1 MLQTNE
7 DAMDENKM
15 VIEIPNDLVEQFDQ
29 IWRDD
34 FGSDIEI
41 QAYLVGRKSTV
52 GEKRIMT
59 VYEMIIPAQEGTYT
73 GSKLLDNDFLR
84 KVVKGGELVGM
95 IHVHCDHTGV
105 YLSGADIHVAAMFQH
120 VYCKNSGFFSA
131 VLCPKTQSVG
141 FMVVKSEK
149 LEAAVKCARLS
160 GLGKPTD
167 HDHPDCWATVECHE
181 MNYRTIITDVRS
193 TNEKKLISDLGDPF
207 EPTEMI
213 RRLTSTT
220 YTPMTD
226 REVLDF
232 HNIGNNETTIDMLR
246 KSGRKES
253 SVGGIFTIRP
263 RGMKHDDE
271 EYLSLAE
278 PIEDMMKDKSIRNTE
293 DSQCNK

>member
-7 DAMDENKM
+7 DGMDEDKM

-52 GEKRIMT
+52 GEKRIVT
-59 VYEMIIPAQEGTYT
+59 VYEMIIPAQKGTYT

-84 KVVKGGELVGM
+84 KVVQGGELVGM
-95 IHVHCDHTGV
+95 IHVHCDHSGV
-105 YLSGADIHVAAMFQH
+105 YLSGADIHTAAVFQH

-141 FMVVKSEK
+141 FMVVKSDK
-149 LEAAVKCARLS
+149 LESAVKCAQLS

-232 HNIGNNETTIDMLR
+232 HNIGDNETDIDMLR

-253 SVGGIFTIRP
+253 SVGRIFTIRP

-271 EYLSLAE
+271 GYLSLAE
-278 PIEDMMKDKSIRNTE
+278 PIEEMMKDKSIRNTE

>member
-84 KVVKGGELVGM
+84 KVVKGGDLVGM
-95 IHVHCDHTGV
+95 IHVHCDHSGV
-105 YLSGADIHVAAMFQH
+105 YLSGADIHAAAMFQH

-271 EYLSLAE
+271 EYLSLVE
-278 PIEDMMKDKSIRNTE
+278 PIEEMMKDK
-293 DSQCNK
+293 